1 MADDFTDS
9 IVNTLMT
16 EHKRI
21 CDDIRLIEAASD
33 KILGFGLTVVGIG
46 LTYGIEKQM
55 REFVVFLPIA
65 LMGVFIYAARRADM
79 VFWLGGYKRATEDA
93 INFYVRRSVLQ
104 WEALMVTQR
113 RRLNFGELGLALV
126 YGGGLVASLAAGGN
140 QVFRQYGVIWS
151 AIFVGLVGGLLVILL
166 LTVIQS
172 GKAYARAYKFGTERI
187 ERRIFTRDI
196 PNE

>member
-93 INFYVRRSVLQ
+93 INFYVGRSVLQ
-104 WEALMVTQR
+104 WEALMVTQ
-113 RRLNFGELGLALV
+113 
-126 YGGGLVASLAAGGN
+126 
-140 QVFRQYGVIWS
+140 
-151 AIFVGLVGGLLVILL
+151 
-166 LTVIQS
+166 
-172 GKAYARAYKFGTERI
+172 
-187 ERRIFTRDI
+187 
-196 PNE
+196 